1 MKVMACVPGEA
12 GSRMKMNWQDA
23 DSGVPLGSQKEGERI
38 GQEGAMSCSDVWV
51 GSSDSMRSPE
61 IGVTLCRV
69 VPR

>member
-1 MKVMACVPGEA
+1 MV
-12 GSRMKMNWQDA
+12 R
-23 DSGVPLGSQKEGERI
+23 KEGEWI
-38 GQEGAMSCSDVWV
+38 GQEGMVSCSAVWV